1 MNKVIAY
8 IFISLTLAG
17 CASAKFLVPL
27 EEGTNMV
34 RKVQPDWK
42 NECKFLGMYRVMSEG
57 HLLSMP
63 KDLYQSAGNKMLN
76 KVVEVGGNAY
86 LKTNVILPHI
96 STKFWK
102 YADAELEFEVFK
114 CPVKN

>member
-8 IFISLTLAG
+8 IFISLILAG

-42 NECKFLGMYRVMSEG
+42 NECKFLGMYRVMSED
-57 HLLSMP
+57 HLLNSG
-63 KDLYQSAGNKMLN
+63 KDNYQNARNMMLN

-86 LKTNVILPHI
+86 LKTNEILP
-96 STKFWK
+96 
-102 YADAELEFEVFK
+102 DAYTNAEFEFEVFK